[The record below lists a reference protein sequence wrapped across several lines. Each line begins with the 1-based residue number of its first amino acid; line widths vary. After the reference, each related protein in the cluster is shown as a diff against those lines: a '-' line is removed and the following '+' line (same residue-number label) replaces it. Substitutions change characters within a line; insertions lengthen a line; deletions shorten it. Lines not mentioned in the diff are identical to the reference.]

1 MHACYVYKQGFSP
14 FSPICL
20 SVCMCVYLVSWSF
33 VSLISRSSDLEPEKI
48 KEKGFVFFFFFPS
61 TKVTSSK
68 CPGTESE
75 NGGGRK
81 GEQLFPGEK
90 LSRCHAL
97 QLGFE
102 EGSQSETLA
111 K

>member
-1 MHACYVYKQGFSP
+1 
-14 FSPICL
+14 
-20 SVCMCVYLVSWSF
+20 MCVYLVSWSF

-48 KEKGFVFFFFFPS
+48 KEKGFFFFSFHQSNFIQI
-61 TKVTSSK
+61 
-68 CPGTESE
+68 PGTEFE
-75 NGGGRK
+75 NGGRRK